1 MVNFRESETRTNLMR
16 AFAGESQA
24 RNRYSIAAA
33 KARKANLPVVHDV
46 FIYTAEQERE
56 HAEIFYN
63 FLKQMTGEKIT
74 ITGDYP
80 IDNYDEM
87 DRLLRAAQHGET
99 EEYTTVYADFA
110 KKAREE
116 GFVEIAT
123 TFENIAAIEK
133 THAERFGKFAD
144 MLERNELFRGEQNT
158 VWVCQ
163 NCGHI
168 HTGPQVPERCPV
180 CQTVQ
185 GQFLR
190 KEMSPYCVS
199 KCEM

>member
-1 MVNFRESETRTNLMR
+1 MVNFKDSETRTNLMR

-24 RNRYSIAAA
+24 RNRYTIAAA
-33 KARKANLPVVHDV
+33 KVKAANLTILHEV
-46 FIYTAEQERE
+46 FVYTANQERE

-80 IDNYDEM
+80 IDNYDEP

-99 EEYTTVYADFA
+99 EEYTTVYIDFA
-110 KKAREE
+110 KTAREE
-116 GFVEIAT
+116 GFSEIAT
-123 TFENIAAIEK
+123 AFENIAAIEK

-144 MLERNELFRGEQNT
+144 LLERNELFKQEENT
-158 VWVCQ
+158 MWVCQ

-168 HTGPQVPERCPV
+168 HNRPQAPQQCPV
-180 CQTVQ
+180 CHTVQ

-190 KEMSPYCVS
+190 KEMSAYFVCDVVL
-199 KCEM
+199 